1 MATIEDVARL
11 ARVSKSTASRAL
23 QGHPAIS
30 KETIERVR
38 MAAEKLRYSPNRA
51 ATNLAKRRSHTIVLF
66 VNNLLTRQ
74 TQEFHDAVEM
84 VCSQKGFLMMLQKLG
99 DDKMRSERY
108 VRLLREMRIE
118 GVIVVP
124 HIRGVHRDEIALIQE
139 WGIPV
144 IQIDNYVPGS
154 NTDYV
159 GCDNR
164 LGARMAADHLL
175 SLGHERFG
183 VVSSVPASL
192 SCIAERIEA
201 FQQAVGEHGAMPVHV
216 MTAES
221 GEHNA
226 YEFSRRAMH
235 TLLDLSLPP
244 TAIFATSAPTAVGV
258 LRAIRE
264 RRLRCPE
271 DIAVVTF
278 DDEQFAGYLE
288 TTLTAIHWPAFEI
301 GRTAAELLI
310 RRITKEETEPVRHI
324 LLKPELIHRES
335 TLGRGVTLDS
345 DTNNEHYK
353 EVLL

>member
-1 MATIEDVARL
+1 MATIGDVARL

-23 QGHPAIS
+23 RGHPAIS
-30 KETIERVR
+30 RETIERVR
-38 MAAEKLRYSPNRA
+38 MAAEKLHYSPNRTA
-51 ATNLAKRRSHTIVLF
+51 ANLAKRRSHTIVLF

-84 VCSQKGFLMMLQKLG
+84 VCSQKGFLVMLQNLG
-99 DDKMRSERY
+99 DNKIRSERY
-108 VRLLREMRIE
+108 VRLLREMRVE

-124 HIRGVHRDEIALIQE
+124 HIHGVHREELSLIQE

-144 IQIDNYVPGS
+144 VQIDNYVPGS
-154 NTDYV
+154 DTDYV

-164 LGARMAADHLL
+164 MGAKMAADHLL
-175 SLGHERFG
+175 SLGHRRFG
-183 VVSSVPASL
+183 IVSSVPPLL
-192 SCIAERIEA
+192 SCITERIEA
-201 FQQAVGEHGAMPVHV
+201 FQQAVREHGAMPAHV
-216 MTAES
+216 VAAES

-235 TLLDLSLPP
+235 SLLDLSSSP
-244 TAIFATSAPTAVGV
+244 TAVFATSAPTAVGV

-288 TTLTAIHWPAFEI
+288 TTLTAVHWPAFEI
-301 GRTAAELLI
+301 GRIAAELLI

-324 LLKPELIHRES
+324 LLKPELVHRES
-335 TLGRGVTLDS
+335 TLGRGVTLKSNTDV
-345 DTNNEHYK
+345 EPYK